1 MLDETLMRCRV
12 ISFLLLMLAV
22 SACTTLAADAES
34 RITKEELRVLIEYTD
49 PTILDVRTETDWK
62 KSGFMIKGALREAAE
77 KVNSWLQKYPKE
89 DTIILYCAS
98 PNISTSAGLAQ
109 RLKSKGFK
117 KVYTLSG
124 GWDEWMRSRYPIEG
138 K

>member
-1 MLDETLMRCRV
+1 MLDQTLMRCRG
-12 ISFLLLMLAV
+12 ISLLLLMLAV
-22 SACTTLAADAES
+22 SVCSAMAADAAS
-34 RITKEELRVLIEYTD
+34 GITKEDLRVLIEFTD

-62 KSGFMIKGALREAAE
+62 KSDFMIKGALREGPE
-77 KVNSWLQKYPKE
+77 KVTSWLQKYPKE

-98 PNISTSAGLAQ
+98 PNVSTSAGLAQ